1 MHASM
6 EQPQE
11 FLRELFQ
18 IAVDAANPHQVLAKH
33 LPADTSR
40 RAVVIGAGKAAAS
53 MASALEQHWSG
64 DLSGLVVT
72 RYGHSEPC
80 KHIEV
85 VEASHPVPDDEG
97 EKVARRILELISDL
111 DKDDLVIC
119 LLSGGGSSLLSL
131 PAPGISLADK
141 QHINRQL
148 LKSGAAIDEM
158 NCVRKH
164 LSSIK
169 GGQLARACMPAQ
181 LITYAISDVPGDHPT
196 VIASGPT
203 VADDTTS
210 ARALEIIEHYGI
222 EVAAHIRDWLQNPQS
237 ETLKA
242 DHSAFAQSQFHL
254 IATPHLSVQAAA
266 AAAREA
272 GVQVLQ
278 LGDRIEGEAREVAG
292 VQGAM
297 ALYASEHGEPVK
309 PPCLIV
315 SGGETTVTV
324 KGQGRGGRNAEFL
337 LGLATTLAGTP
348 NIYAIAADTD
358 GIDGSEDNAGA
369 LLSPASWQRALDAG
383 LDARAMLANNDGYGF
398 FAALGDLV
406 ITGPTRTN
414 VNDFRAI
421 LVLS

>member
-18 IAVDAANPHQVLAKH
+18 VAVDAANPHRVLAKH

-80 KHIEV
+80 THIEV

-97 EKVARRILELISDL
+97 EKVARRILELVSGL
-111 DKDDLVIC
+111 DEDDLVIC

-141 QHINRQL
+141 QHINKQL

-210 ARALEIIEHYGI
+210 ARALDIIEHYGI
-222 EVAAHIRDWLQNPQS
+222 EVAAHIRDWLQN
-237 ETLKA
+237 
-242 DHSAFAQSQFHL
+242 SA
-254 IATPHLSVQAAA
+254 I
-266 AAAREA
+266 
-272 GVQVLQ
+272 
-278 LGDRIEGEAREVAG
+278 
-292 VQGAM
+292 
-297 ALYASEHGEPVK
+297 
-309 PPCLIV
+309 
-315 SGGETTVTV
+315 
-324 KGQGRGGRNAEFL
+324 
-337 LGLATTLAGTP
+337 
-348 NIYAIAADTD
+348 
-358 GIDGSEDNAGA
+358 
-369 LLSPASWQRALDAG
+369 
-383 LDARAMLANNDGYGF
+383 
-398 FAALGDLV
+398 
-406 ITGPTRTN
+406 
-414 VNDFRAI
+414 
-421 LVLS
+421 